1 MTGFK
6 TLSALH
12 RTYFFIYL
20 NGGAQRSNALQLKKT
35 LTNGTSTQ
43 NRKEVE
49 ENTTETEKKKNFFS
63 EVLQFF
69 FLLLYFVRFWSIFL
83 LAVRLTFEGH
93 HQF

>member
-49 ENTTETEKKKNFFS
+49 ENTTETEKNPNFFS

-69 FLLLYFVRFWSIFL
+69 FLLLYFVRFGVFFYL
-83 LAVRLTFEGH
+83 
-93 HQF
+93 QFV